1 MSHDRYSRQQNFNP
15 IGIAGQ
21 QALMMK
27 HVLIVGA
34 GALGSGNA
42 ELLARSGV
50 GTITIIDR
58 DYVEWSNLQRQSL
71 YSEEDVI
78 EQLPK
83 AVAAANRLQQIN
95 SDITVHAHVMDCTAS
110 DLVELLDHT
119 KVDLMLDAT
128 DNFAIRY
135 IMNDV
140 AYRYQIPWIYGAC
153 SGSYGA
159 VCSFIPEQ
167 TPCLHCVLE
176 RMPIGAASCDREGII
191 APAVQMV
198 VAMQS
203 AEALKWFSGN
213 RAQMSHRFTVFDLWS
228 NMHQSIRLSM
238 TGKREAC
245 PTCGAQPSYPYMRSE
260 SAMRTEVLCGRSSVW
275 VRYPRRELLDLDRV
289 ASHAVQLHAEVKSN
303 PYLLQIQES
312 HYRLV
317 IFQDGRALIH
327 GTSDPL
333 EAKKLY
339 HRYLT

>member
-1 MSHDRYSRQQNFNP
+1 MFHDRYSRQQNFGP
-15 IGIAGQ
+15 IGTAGQ
-21 QALMMK
+21 QQLQAK

-71 YSEEDVI
+71 YCEQDAI
-78 EQLPK
+78 DQLPK
-83 AVAAANRLQQIN
+83 AVAAANRLRQIN
-95 SDITVHAHVMDCTAS
+95 SDITVHAHVLDCTSA
-110 DLVELLDHT
+110 DLIALLDHS

-135 IMNDV
+135 MMNDI
-140 AYRYQIPWIYGAC
+140 AYRNQIPWIYGAC

-159 VCSFIPEQ
+159 VCSFIPRH

-176 RMPIGAASCDREGII
+176 RMPIGSASCDREGII

-203 AEALKWFSGN
+203 AETLKWLSGN
-213 RAQMSHRFTVFDLWS
+213 RAQMSDRFTVFDLWS
-228 NMHQSIRLSM
+228 NMHQSIQLNM
-238 TGKREAC
+238 AGKRASC
-245 PTCGAQPSYPYMRSE
+245 PTCGAQPSYPYLKSE

-275 VRYPRRELLDLDRV
+275 IRYPRQEPLDLNLA
-289 ASHAVQLHAEVKSN
+289 ASHAVQLQAEVKSN
-303 PYLLQIQES
+303 PHLLQIQEGE
-312 HYRLV
+312 YRLV
-317 IFQDGRALIH
+317 IFQDGRALVH

-333 EAKKLY
+333 KAKKLY